1 MNKKQTAR
9 MASLLPN
16 GIPRWIRCYDNGGTS
31 ADRYT
36 VCYTGRSA
44 TERATGY
51 PPSYPYVGMSS
62 SPMSPWGVGMHG
74 SCPNQPCDTIRPG
87 KRGWAWPPAMGR
99 SSHIGKGVIADG
111 PEVRTHAL
119 RVRNPHGEIM
129 SEKHDK
135 NKSFYVVLNG
145 KKMRFYVVEVVGSAF
160 YVELLNVATLKVE
173 QN

>member
-1 MNKKQTAR
+1 MKAKTAKATKTVKTEKTEKTNKF
-9 MASLLPN
+9 
-16 GIPRWIRCYDNGGTS
+16 DNTMMILMP
-31 ADRYT
+31 T
-36 VCYTGRSA
+36 
-44 TERATGY
+44 
-51 PPSYPYVGMSS
+51 
-62 SPMSPWGVGMHG
+62 
-74 SCPNQPCDTIRPG
+74 
-87 KRGWAWPPAMGR
+87 
-99 SSHIGKGVIADG
+99 SHIGKGVIADG